1 VERPQRASA
10 RTNDSEARQGPAHPG
25 LAGESRSRSAGCR
38 LIPAVPGLARGRH
51 TDPVAKWLERRTLW
65 QFALILWSGALL
77 CELLVFALLD
87 WLGNT
92 RFNFGLFAGLAVAFA
107 LVGMPGPLWAQ
118 KRRRERNQPPGS
130 ARWSGWD

>member
-1 VERPQRASA
+1 MRRGDVQRWQSP
-10 RTNDSEARQGPAHPG
+10 NS
-25 LAGESRSRSAGCR
+25 SR
-38 LIPAVPGLARGRH
+38 LARGRH
-51 TDPVAKWLERRTLW
+51 NDPVTKWLERRTLR

-92 RFNFGLFAGLAVAFA
+92 RFNFGLFAGLAVALT

-118 KRRRERNQPPGS
+118 KRRRESDQPPDS
-130 ARWSGWD
+130 HRS